1 MRKCFE
7 LIAGNSAKFWTC
19 EVIGK
24 HYLATFGRIGTQGQT
39 KIQTFATAL
48 EATEKANAMIA
59 EKISKGYR
67 QVDDYDHAGAK
78 CTLLDSLAGTATEPA
93 TQAPAPRRPIPR
105 PARKQPAPTETIEET
120 SAPPVMGGSGRRIVP
135 LA

>member
-7 LIAGNSAKFWTC
+7 LIAGTSAKFWTV
-19 EVIGK
+19 EIVGK

-39 KIQTFATAL
+39 KIQTFATAF
-48 EATEKANAMIA
+48 EATDKANAMIG

-67 QVDDYDHAGAK
+67 QVADNAHAGAK
-78 CTLLDSLAGTATEPA
+78 RTLLDSLAGTASEPA
-93 TQAPAPRRPIPR
+93 TQAPTPRRPIPR
-105 PARKQPAPTETIEET
+105 PARKQPTPTETIEET
-120 SAPPVMGGSGRRIVP
+120 SAPPVMGGPGRRIVP